1 MTRRPA
7 LALLGALVVVGT
19 PACGASP
26 EAPEPVPAAELGLDG
41 QLLQYRRDAARRV
54 LQLQVRADGPGLV
67 VEAVELRAAGFA
79 PAGRTSAVAAL
90 GPGSP
95 VDLPL
100 PHGEARCEQDPA
112 APSSALLHVRLD
124 GGPVRAVLLPLPEAA
139 GLLGRLHR
147 PECVER
153 ELRRSVDVALVGGW
167 VPDGPDGGA
176 RHTTLRL
183 RRTTPDG
190 PRVVV
195 PELQSGILFTV
206 RTSAGPGAPVPSPVL
221 VFEPGA
227 PSAQV
232 PLVVRATRC
241 DPHALAES
249 KRTTQFRVP
258 VEVDGT
264 PAVQLVLQPDEAGRD
279 LLVQYATDACRAGA
293 P

>member
-1 MTRRPA
+1 MTRRRV
-7 LALLGALVVVGT
+7 LALLGALAVLGA
-19 PACGASP
+19 PACVA
-26 EAPEPVPAAELGLDG
+26 APEVPDPVPAGEFGLDG

-54 LQLQVRADGPGLV
+54 LQLQVRADGPGLA
-67 VEAVELRAAGFA
+67 VEAVELRAAGFGA
-79 PAGRTSAVAAL
+79 AGRVAAVADL
-90 GPGSP
+90 RPGSP

-100 PHGEARCEQDPA
+100 PYGEARCDEDPA
-112 APSSALLHVRLD
+112 APSSAVLHVRRD
-124 GGPVRAVLLPLPEAA
+124 GGPLRPVLLPLPAAA

-147 PECVER
+147 PECAER
-153 ELRRSVDVALVGGW
+153 DLRRSVDVALVGGW

-176 RHTTLRL
+176 RRTTLRL
-183 RRTTPDG
+183 RRTVPDG

-206 RTSAGPGAPVPSPVL
+206 RTSAEPDARVPSPVL
-221 VFEPGA
+221 VLEPGA
-227 PSAQV
+227 PLAEV

-258 VEVDGT
+258 VEVDRR

-279 LLVQYATDACRAGA
+279 LLVQYATDACRAR
-293 P
+293 